1 MCTVLTNHKEAAG
14 LDPQL
19 VSLKF
24 SEVPWEVEEDSARV
38 AAHLAGVGG
47 GGQARAWGAETEPL
61 QTGLTK
67 LGGA

>member
-24 SEVPWEVEEDSARV
+24 SEVPLEVEEDSARV
-38 AAHLAGVGG
+38 AAHLAGV